1 MTIHHGGGLAGT
13 VYRILLGTGIL
24 LQTVLG
30 ILIFM
35 RTRSR
40 AGKSRVAQR
49 LGENMNDTVSI
60 SKKTLKRILLGSL
73 IVIVAL
79 AIYLIK
85 GSGHD
90 KGPVEAQTPQ
100 SSQAEQQTKSP
111 GTGGHAH
118 GLPARVE
125 SKGEGPV
132 RYAMSEEAKGL
143 AKVQTAEVKREKAVK
158 KLRMV
163 GMVLDAETRVAT
175 LTARI
180 DGRLD
185 QVFIDFTGVKVNKG
199 DPMVTIWSPTLIKSQ
214 VELFESIKSKD
225 TEGIIRG
232 AEEKLMQYGVT
243 EEQVQ
248 KIRESKKP
256 DLYIT
261 LRAPISGIVMKK
273 MAVLGQFVKE
283 GQDMFTIN
291 DLSHVWVKLDAY
303 EPDLPWIRYGQEVT
317 FTTPSF
323 PGKTFKGKVIFIEP
337 VLEMETRTIKV
348 RVDAENPDYE
358 LKPHMFVNAELEA
371 EVDDQGRVIKPE
383 WVGKYICP
391 FDPREVS
398 DVPGTCPKTKQPLQP
413 ATAYGYSGVDNPVLP
428 FVVPET
434 AVLFTGKRSLV
445 YVEVP
450 DQPQPTY
457 EQRDVVLGPRAG
469 NQYVISSG
477 LKEGDR
483 VVVKGNFEID
493 SSVQISGQS
502 SMMNPVEPKKA
513 SPSAAEAIS
522 GRPEPQTNHSGHE
535 TPEQES
541 KAPVEKAPE
550 TKADPHS
557 GHGKE
562 GQ

>member
-1 MTIHHGGGLAGT
+1 M
-13 VYRILLGTGIL
+13 
-24 LQTVLG
+24 
-30 ILIFM
+30 
-35 RTRSR
+35 
-40 AGKSRVAQR
+40 
-49 LGENMNDTVSI
+49 GEIMNDTVSI
-60 SKKTLKRILLGSL
+60 SKRTLKKIALGLFVIIAALGIYFLLGPKSEHTSTESQPPQSQQ
-73 IVIVAL
+73 AQQP
-79 AIYLIK
+79 A
-85 GSGHD
+85 
-90 KGPVEAQTPQ
+90 KGPA
-100 SSQAEQQTKSP
+100 A
-111 GTGGHAH
+111 GGHAD

-132 RYAMSEEAKGL
+132 QYAMSEEAKAL
-143 AKVQTAEVKREKAVK
+143 AQVQTAEVKREKAVK
-158 KLRMV
+158 RLRMV
-163 GMVLDAETRVAT
+163 GMVIDAETRVAT

-185 QVFIDFTGVKVNKG
+185 EVFIDFTGVKVAKG

-214 VELFESIKSKD
+214 VELFESMRSGD
-225 TEGIIRG
+225 TEGVIRG
-232 AEEKLMQYGVT
+232 AEEKLMQYGMT
-243 EEQVQ
+243 KEQV
-248 KIRESKKP
+248 KRIKENRKP
-256 DLYIT
+256 ELYVT

-283 GQDMFTIN
+283 GQDMFVIN

-323 PGKTFKGKVIFIEP
+323 PGKTFRGKVIFIEP

-348 RVDAENPDYE
+348 RVDVENPDYE

-371 EVDDQGRVIKPE
+371 EIDDHGRIIKPE

-391 FDPREVS
+391 FDPSEVS

-413 ATAYGYSGVDNPVLP
+413 ATAYGYSGVEHAVLP
-428 FVVPET
+428 LVVPET

-450 DQPQPTY
+450 NQDRPTY
-457 EQRDVVLGPRAG
+457 EQRDVTLGPRAG
-469 NQYVISSG
+469 NKYMIFGG

-493 SSVQISGQS
+493 SSVQISGQP
-502 SMMNPVEPKKA
+502 SMMNP
-513 SPSAAEAIS
+513 
-522 GRPEPQTNHSGHE
+522 PEPPASMEEHKEAAAAAPDAHVGHGA
-535 TPEQES
+535 PEQEPGPS
-541 KAPVEKAPE
+541 VEKAPE

-557 GHGKE
+557 AHGKE
-562 GQ
+562 GR

>member
-1 MTIHHGGGLAGT
+1 MNETI
-13 VYRILLGTGIL
+13 
-24 LQTVLG
+24 
-30 ILIFM
+30 
-35 RTRSR
+35 
-40 AGKSRVAQR
+40 
-49 LGENMNDTVSI
+49 SI
-60 SKKTLKRILLGSL
+60 SKKTVKWIVLLVL
-73 IVIVAL
+73 VVIAL
-79 AIYLIK
+79 GLGYHWL
-85 GSGHD
+85 GGHGAKHSSD
-90 KGPVEAQTPQ
+90 QMQPASRPTEAAKAKAGPAAT
-100 SSQAEQQTKSP
+100 
-111 GTGGHAH
+111 GHAH

-125 SKGEGPV
+125 TTGGGPV
-132 RYAMSEEAKGL
+132 RYAMSEEAKML
-143 AKVQTAEVKREKAVK
+143 ARVQTAEVKREKAAK

-163 GMVLDAETRVAT
+163 GMVIDAETRVAT
-175 LTARI
+175 LTSRI

-185 QVFIDFTGVKVNKG
+185 EVFIDFTGVKVAKG

-232 AEEKLMQYGVT
+232 AEEKLMQYGMT
-243 EEQVQ
+243 KEQVER
-248 KIRESKKP
+248 IRENKKP
-256 DLYIT
+256 ELYVT

-283 GQDMFTIN
+283 GQDMFVIN

-358 LKPHMFVNAELEA
+358 LKPHMFVNAELEV
-371 EVDDQGRVIKPE
+371 EIDDQGRVIKPE

-391 FDPREVS
+391 FDPKEVS
-398 DVPGTCPKTKQPLQP
+398 DVPGTCPRTKQPLQP
-413 ATAYGYSGVDNPVLP
+413 ATAYGYSGIENPVLP
-428 FVVPET
+428 LVVPET

-450 DQPQPTY
+450 NQKQPTY

-469 NQYVISSG
+469 NKYVISDG
-477 LKEGDR
+477 LREGER

-493 SSVQISGQS
+493 SSVQISGQP
-502 SMMNPVEPKKA
+502 SMMSPVEPEKA
-513 SPSAAEAIS
+513 SPSAPEVIS
-522 GRPEPQTNHSGHE
+522 GGPELGTSHAGHG
-535 TPEQES
+535 TAEQEPE
-541 KAPVEKAPE
+541 APAKRAPE
-550 TKADPHS
+550 AEIDPHS
-557 GHGKE
+557 AHGKE
-562 GQ
+562 GP

>member
-1 MTIHHGGGLAGT
+1 
-13 VYRILLGTGIL
+13 
-24 LQTVLG
+24 
-30 ILIFM
+30 
-35 RTRSR
+35 
-40 AGKSRVAQR
+40 
-49 LGENMNDTVSI
+49 MNDTVSI
-60 SKKTLKRILLGSL
+60 SKKTLKRVLLGSL
-73 IVIVAL
+73 IVVVAL

-85 GSGHD
+85 GSGH
-90 KGPVEAQTPQ
+90 E
-100 SSQAEQQTKSP
+100 QAPTESQTKSSQTGQQTQSP
-111 GTGGHAH
+111 ASGGHAH

-125 SKGEGPV
+125 STGGGPV
-132 RYAMSEEAKGL
+132 RYAMSEEAKML
-143 AKVQTAEVKREKAVK
+143 AQVQTTEVKREKAVK

-163 GMVLDAETRVAT
+163 GMVIDAETRVAT

-185 QVFIDFTGVKVNKG
+185 EVFIDFTGVKVNKG

-214 VELFESIKSKD
+214 VELFESIRSRD
-225 TEGIIRG
+225 VEGVIRG
-232 AEEKLMQYGVT
+232 AEEKLKQYGMT
-243 EEQVQ
+243 DEQV
-248 KIRESKKP
+248 KRIRESMKSE
-256 DLYIT
+256 LYVT

-283 GQDMFTIN
+283 GQDMFVIN

-337 VLEMETRTIKV
+337 VLEMETRTVKV

-371 EVDDQGRVIKPE
+371 EIDDQGRVIKPE

-391 FDPREVS
+391 FDPKEVS

-413 ATAYGYSGVDNPVLP
+413 ATAYGYSGVENPHLP
-428 FVVPET
+428 LVVPET
-434 AVLFTGKRSLV
+434 AVLFTGRRSLV

-450 DQPQPTY
+450 NQDQPTY

-469 NQYVISSG
+469 NKYVISDG
-477 LKEGDR
+477 LKEGER
-483 VVVKGNFEID
+483 VVVNGNFEID
-493 SSVQISGQS
+493 SSVQISGQP
-502 SMMNPVEPKKA
+502 SMMSPAEPEKA
-513 SPSAAEAIS
+513 TPSAREAIS
-522 GRPEPQTNHSGHE
+522 EEPEPQEDHAGHG
-535 TPEQES
+535 TPEKEP

-550 TKADPHS
+550 ADPHS
-557 GHGKE
+557 AHGKE